1 MSTALQRTLAIWM
14 VLLVAA
20 LLLPLPH
27 WVAIVMLVAGL
38 ALLLVAT

>member
-20 LLLPLPH
+20 LLLPLPT
-27 WVAIVMLVAGL
+27 GL
-38 ALLLVAT
+38 PS